1 MSSPE
6 YHYPVIGRKG
16 TGGVFD
22 RLPIETLEKDHP
34 HQFALFILAFAAIQQ
49 RPDAPQVIKEPA
61 GTFMEIASIHGR
73 PFIEWAGDRNK
84 DTSTDYSATDK
95 KDTDPVPARFGGYCN
110 HGSVFFPTWH
120 RPYVMLLEQSI
131 GNIADQLAH
140 DIEAKN
146 PQESGVWVKA
156 AKELRFPYWDW
167 AEKDVSENGLPPILY
182 EDKVE
187 IVAAGGQKQI
197 VNNPLSSF
205 SFVDGIPSDF
215 ADETLRTGQVAY
227 FTKWHRTYRY
237 VASTANPEGSNVDQL
252 QKAFKAGAKDLRS
265 KVAQLFVVNDD
276 EDSALAWDEFSNHTT
291 ESKREMDNYNSGS
304 LEGVHDAV
312 HILAGGTGHMSAPDY
327 AGFDPIFFLHHS
339 NVDRLLALW
348 EWCYTEYW
356 MESGYKLK
364 GNSYPWTQ
372 QLGTYAQVYNAQLL
386 PDGPLQP
393 FRTEQGEYWTSSQ
406 ARFLHADAYPKY
418 YSYPEF
424 AGIKVDQAAMSSDE
438 RALARKKVAAY
449 YGFDPQTTAQQ
460 ATASAW
466 TQLPVPDNDH
476 PAVPADHTIIPE
488 YRTFA
493 VHVKLLEHAF
503 NSSYSFQLHHRGNDH
518 SAPQLIG
525 TVTVFARP
533 DHSPCKACTLRRE
546 AGTII
551 HGIIPIPPALI
562 ESIMKSNASSET
574 VATFDQTLAHIKGEF
589 FGKIVDTAGLE
600 LARAEGGLETPKIP
614 SQQTTSRNV
623 TPIEISLVSTAVAE
637 HGQDKDRPVYI
648 CDWQHHD
655 GVFIGGW
662 QATHPAAA

>member
-1 MSSPE
+1 
-6 YHYPVIGRKG
+6 
-16 TGGVFD
+16 
-22 RLPIETLEKDHP
+22 
-34 HQFALFILAFAAIQQ
+34 
-49 RPDAPQVIKEPA
+49 
-61 GTFMEIASIHGR
+61 
-73 PFIEWAGDRNK
+73 
-84 DTSTDYSATDK
+84 
-95 KDTDPVPARFGGYCN
+95 
-110 HGSVFFPTWH
+110 
-120 RPYVMLLEQSI
+120 QSI

-140 DIEAKN
+140 DLEAKN

-215 ADETLRTGQVAY
+215 ADETLRTGQVATS
-227 FTKWHRTYRY
+227 TKWHRTYRY
-237 VASTANPEGSNVDQL
+237 VASTANPEGSNIDQL

-476 PAVPADHTIIPE
+476 PAVPADHTVIPE

-589 FGKIVDTAGLE
+589 FGKIVDTTGSE

-614 SQQTTSRNV
+614 SHQATSRNV